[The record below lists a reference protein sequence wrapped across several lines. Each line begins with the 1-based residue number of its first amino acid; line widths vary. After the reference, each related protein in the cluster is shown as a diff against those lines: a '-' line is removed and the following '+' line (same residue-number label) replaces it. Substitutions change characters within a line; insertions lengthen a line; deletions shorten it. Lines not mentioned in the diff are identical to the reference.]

1 MEVLMV
7 KRVARE
13 WLWLLTSAIA
23 AIGLSLF
30 YRGAWW
36 TVGETGVMLAST
48 YGLSA
53 FVRTTI
59 WAVRTAHRPVT
70 T

>member
-1 MEVLMV
+1 MV
-7 KRVARE
+7 KRIAKE
-13 WLWLLTSAIA
+13 WLWLLASAIA
-23 AIGLSLF
+23 AIGLSLG

-36 TVGETGVMLAST
+36 TVGQTGVMFASM

-53 FVRTTI
+53 FIRTTI
-59 WAVRTAHRPVT
+59 WAMRTVRTPAT